1 MQNIKRSE
9 LILNIELNNDVKYIL
24 DKLNEAGEGF
34 LVGGCLRDIAIG
46 KRSKDFDFTTNLEY
60 DKVAEIFKNYDTK
73 EVGKAFGI
81 ITVNVNDENY
91 EIARYRK
98 DVNANSHYDTKVE
111 FVEKIEDDLG
121 RRDFTFNAMAYNEKR
136 GLVDLFGGMEDIK
149 NKTVKF
155 IGDPDKRIMEDGL
168 RILRAFR
175 FASVLGFK
183 LDNDTRDAISARRDE
198 LKTISAE
205 RIGMEFNK
213 ILLGKNAPQVLE
225 EMKNTGVLEII
236 IPEIKNT
243 YGFEQ
248 HSPHH
253 DKNLWD
259 HTLEV
264 FKGVP
269 DELELKYAALL
280 HDIGKPSTQTFD
292 ENGIGHYYGHDKVGA
307 DMAKNIL
314 KNLRQSAEMLKNVS
328 GLIENHMLLHQ
339 DMNAKT
345 MAKHIRKITP
355 ELFEKLMKLNI
366 ADNDG
371 KAEERNIKEKLYS
384 KFERALELAQPDLDV
399 NTLALNGNEIM
410 KLGYKGKE
418 IGKIKENLLQMILDG
433 KVKNSK
439 NELLDVVKKIY
450 KSNNFESEKKK
461 NIKQR

>member
-1 MQNIKRSE
+1 M
-9 LILNIELNNDVKYIL
+9 NIELNNDVKYIL
-24 DKLNEAGEGF
+24 KKLNEVGEGF

-46 KRSKDFDFTTNLEY
+46 KRPKDFDFTTNLEY

-81 ITVNVNDENY
+81 ITVNVNNENY

-149 NKTVKF
+149 NKIVKF
-155 IGDPDKRIMEDGL
+155 IGDPDKRIAEDGL

-183 LDNDTRDAISARRDE
+183 LDNDTRDAISVRKDE

-236 IPEIKNT
+236 VPELKST

-248 HSPHH
+248 HNPHH
-253 DKNLWD
+253 DKNLWE

-292 ENGIGHYYGHDKVGA
+292 ENGIGHYYGHDKASA

-314 KNLRQSAEMLKNVS
+314 KNLRQSGETLNNVS
-328 GLIENHMLLHQ
+328 TLIENHMLLHQ
-339 DMNAKT
+339 DINAKT

-355 ELFEKLMKLNI
+355 ELFEKLIKLNI

-371 KAEERNIKEKLYS
+371 KAEERNVKEKLYS
-384 KFERALELAQPDLDV
+384 KFERALELAQPGLDV

-410 KLGYKGKE
+410 KFGYKGKE
-418 IGKIKENLLQMILDG
+418 IGKMKENLLQMILDG

-439 NELLDVVKKIY
+439 NELLEVVKKIY
-450 KSNNFESEKKK
+450 KNNNFESEKKK

>member
-1 MQNIKRSE
+1 M
-9 LILNIELNNDVKYIL
+9 ELNNDVKFIL
-24 DKLNEAGEGF
+24 NKLNEEGEGF
-34 LVGGCLRDIAIG
+34 LVGGCMRDLAIG
-46 KRSKDFDFTTNLEY
+46 KRPKDFDFTTNLEY

-98 DVNANSHYDTKVE
+98 DVNAKNHYDTQVE

-136 GLVDLFGGMEDIK
+136 GIVDLFGGMEDIK
-149 NKTVKF
+149 NKTVRF
-155 IGDPDKRIMEDGL
+155 IGDSEQRIAEDGL

-175 FASVLGFK
+175 FASVLGFE
-183 LDNDTRDAISARRDE
+183 LEENTYNAIYKKRKE
-198 LKTISAE
+198 LKTISSE

-225 EMKNTGVLEII
+225 DMRNTGVLEII
-236 IPEIKNT
+236 VPEIKDIYDFNQ
-243 YGFEQ
+243 YN
-248 HSPHH
+248 PNH
-253 DKNLWD
+253 DKDLWK

-264 FKGVP
+264 FQNVP
-269 DELELKYAALL
+269 NKLDLKYAALL

-292 ENGIGHYYGHDKVGA
+292 KEGIGHYYGHDKIGA
-307 DMAKNIL
+307 NMAKDIL
-314 KNLRQSAEMLKNVS
+314 KKLRQPTEIVNNVS
-328 GLIENHMLLHQ
+328 NLIENHMLLHQ
-339 DMNAKT
+339 DMNSKT
-345 MAKHIRKITP
+345 MAKHIRRITP
-355 ELFEKLMKLNI
+355 ELFEKLIKLNI

-371 KAEERNIKEKLYS
+371 KAEERNVKEKLYS
-384 KFERALELAQPDLDV
+384 KFKRALELAQPELDV
-399 NTLALNGNEIM
+399 NNIALNGNEIM

-439 NELLDVVKKIY
+439 KELLNVVKKMQIH
-450 KSNNFESEKKK
+450 KSESSPNFNKK
-461 NIKQR
+461 ITRSH